1 MNPTGPAAGSTVSGN
16 VSLQATLDSMPG
28 VTTVQYYV
36 DNNPVGPPL
45 SFFITDILAD
55 PVSLPF
61 NYTWNSASVADGQ
74 HTITARATD
83 ANGVSTTSAG
93 LPLIVSNGV
102 ANPNPI
108 LVVNSS
114 TLNFSATAG
123 GSNPQSQSI
132 LISNGGGGTL
142 SWSAGTDQNWL
153 SISPSSGTGA
163 ANPNLSVNING
174 LTAGSYVGHVTIT
187 ATGATGSPATVT
199 VNLNLSSTTPVL
211 SVSPGPLTFNATV
224 NGGNPAS
231 QPISISN
238 TGNGTLNWSTQ
249 TDQAWL
255 SVTPPSGTG
264 AANPNVA
271 ANIAGLLV
279 GDYTGHVTV
288 NAAGATGSPATVTVY
303 LNVTP
308 AGSGPTYIY
317 VSDPNNRRVQQFSA
331 GGAWMSSIGPGLSSP
346 QNLYYP
352 VGVATDVGGNVYITD
367 GALNVV
373 QKYSSSGT
381 WLATIGSGILSTPTG
396 VALDSSGNIYVGDTG
411 NNRVVEFSPAGTVL
425 NTYTGLYTS
434 GGYLGVA
441 VDAGGNVFADDY
453 YNGRLKKFANN
464 GTLLATFGSGYW
476 ADYPG
481 DIQIDRSGNV
491 WVGDPYRSGLQEFS
505 NSGAY
510 LASVSGSG
518 GYFAIDGSGNIWGSC
533 GYTFCEYSNSG
544 ALILTGGSPTGGQ
557 FGNGY
562 GSCNGCTEGVSGMAA
577 NPPAQP

>member
-1 MNPTGPAAGSTVSGN
+1 
-16 VSLQATLDSMPG
+16 MPG
-28 VTTVQYYV
+28 VTTVQYYL
-36 DNNPVGPPL
+36 DNNPLGSPL

-55 PVSLPF
+55 PVPLPF
-61 NYTWNSASVADGQ
+61 NYTWNSAAAADGQ
-74 HTITARATD
+74 HTITAKATD
-83 ANGVSTTSAG
+83 ANGVSTTSTG
-93 LPLIVSNGV
+93 LTLITSNGV

-114 TLNFSATAG
+114 TLNFAATAG
-123 GSNPQSQSI
+123 GSNPGSQGI
-132 LISNGGGGTL
+132 QISNGGGGSL
-142 SWSAGTDQNWL
+142 SWSTGIDQTWL

-163 ANPNLSVNING
+163 GNPNVSVNING
-174 LTAGSYVGHVTIT
+174 LSAGTYVGHVTIT

-199 VNLNLSSTTPVL
+199 VNLSLASSTPTL
-211 SVSPGPLTFNATV
+211 SVTPGPLTFNATV
-224 NGGNPAS
+224 NEGNPAS

-238 TGNGTLNWSTQ
+238 TGNGTLNWSTH
-249 TDQAWL
+249 TDETWL
-255 SVTPPSGTG
+255 SVTPSSGTG
-264 AANPNVA
+264 AANPNVS
-271 ANIAGLLV
+271 ANISGLSV
-279 GDYTGHVTV
+279 GNYTGHVTV
-288 NAAGATGSPATVTVY
+288 SATGANGSPATVTVY
-303 LNVTP
+303 LNVNP
-308 AGSGPTYIY
+308 AGAGPTYIY

-331 GGAWMSSIGPGLSSP
+331 SGAWVSSFT

-352 VGVATDVGGNVYITD
+352 VDVATDGSGNVYVAD

-381 WLATIGSGILSTPTG
+381 WLTTFGSGTLSTPTG
-396 VALDSSGNIYVGDTG
+396 VAVDSTGNVYVGDTG
-411 NNRVVEFSPAGTVL
+411 NNRVVEFSPGGSIL

-481 DIQIDRSGNV
+481 DIQIDSSGNV

-505 NSGAY
+505 NSGAH
-510 LASVSGSG
+510 LASVPGSW
-518 GYFAIDGSGNIWGSC
+518 GYFAIDGSGNFWGSC
-533 GYTFCEYSNSG
+533 GYTFCEYSSAG
-544 ALILTGGSPTGGQ
+544 ALILTGGSPNGGQ

-562 GSCNGCTEGVSGMAA
+562 GSCNGCTEGVSGVAA